1 MVKASKGYRRRTRYV
16 LQKRAR
22 DRGLS
27 PITRA
32 FQSFDVGENANVNI
46 DPSIHKGQPHV
57 RFHGR
62 TGTVVGMQGNAYLI
76 DVMDGGKKKQIIV
89 RPEHLRKAH

>member
-1 MVKASKGYRRRTRYV
+1 MF
-16 LQKRAR
+16 QKRAR

-27 PITRA
+27 PITHT
-32 FQSFDVGENANVNI
+32 FQKFAVGEKASVNI

-62 TGTVVGMQGNAYLI
+62 TGTVVGSRGKAYLLK
-76 DVMDGGKKKQIIV
+76 VQMGGKEKEIIV
-89 RPEHLRKAH
+89 RPEHLRKAK

>member
-16 LQKRAR
+16 MQNRTR

-27 PITRA
+27 PITRI
-32 FQSFDVGENANVNI
+32 FQKFEVGEKANVNL

-57 RFHGR
+57 RFHGH
-62 TGTVVGMQGNAYLI
+62 TGTVTGTQGRAYVL
-76 DVMDGGKKKQIIV
+76 DVRMGNKMKQIIV
-89 RPEHLRKAH
+89 RPEHLRKSK